1 MASNRKIKPSYKLL
15 AGAVGV
21 FVTGYLAWNGYAAFQ
36 LSGVNL
42 DPMTP
47 TRVSLVAIRPEAGY
61 KIIVANQMAQL
72 IETSSLGSQAGDTD
86 INTDDSGD
94 TSTRKRLPVKELLG
108 ALQGDA
114 KALGDF
120 IMRINDIDRND
131 FGPEA
136 PVWTAEDIRKAIDAP
151 GELRTKLENDLNVHL
166 DGKPLDHIS
175 MKSITNGIVVDIPV
189 RVNLGASQ
197 SEKTITARVQSSYK
211 PQLSLDIEDRLQSRS
226 TITDA
231 IIQGEYQSIGRE
243 ILSGK
248 RPQEQIK
255 SILMQ
260 RISESRSEELAHA
273 PTRILNATFV
283 LLTTD
288 QMEDC
293 RLEQY
298 STPNGAELVDLVIR
312 VNDLGK
318 KRLWKYSRTEPG
330 FQLLLTV
337 DGIPVGA
344 PRIRGEIISNDVK
357 ISQLP
362 DVGLAKDT
370 QTAIQECLKQK
381 GNS

>member
-1 MASNRKIKPSYKLL
+1 MASNRKIKPSYKLF

-36 LSGVNL
+36 LNGVVL

-47 TRVSLVAIRPEAGY
+47 TRVSLIAIRPDAGY

-72 IETSSLGSQAGDTD
+72 IETSSIGSQASDTD
-86 INTDDSGD
+86 INTDVSGD
-94 TSTRKRLPVKELLG
+94 TSSRKRLPVKELLG
-108 ALQGDA
+108 SLQGDQ

-136 PVWTAEDIRKAIDAP
+136 PVWTSENIQKAIDSP
-151 GELRTKLENDLNVHL
+151 GPLRTKLEDDLNVRL
-166 DGKPLDHIS
+166 DGTPLDHVS
-175 MKSITNGIVVDIPV
+175 MKSVTNGITIDIPV
-189 RVNLGASQ
+189 KIAVNG
-197 SEKTITARVQSSYK
+197 SEPNKVVTARVQSSYK

-231 IIQGEYQSIGRE
+231 IIQGEYQAIGRE

-248 RPQEQIK
+248 RPQEQVK
-255 SILMQ
+255 SILLQ
-260 RISESRSEELAHA
+260 RISAERSSELAKA
-273 PTRILNATFV
+273 PARILAATFV

-288 QMEDC
+288 QMQGSQ
-293 RLEQY
+293 LSVY
-298 STPNGAELVDLVIR
+298 TTSNGATLVDLTIR

-362 DVGLAKDT
+362 DAGLAKDT
-370 QTAIQECLKQK
+370 QNAIQECLKEK